1 MGERISV
8 LVMQTRKLEMFYSAG
23 NPLFPQTVPITS
35 QLGLPPPPAAEAL
48 VPLVDFALEPVPA
61 DDPAIAVAVFARHYD
76 LELGVLLRDGTE
88 VMQKRAASDG
98 QPESGLAGAA
108 EKIVILITAKII
120 EVTDRLKNLAVNHET
135 DPMRNVFPADVL
147 HFFHEFCG
155 MGLPVIIRL
164 ALAHGRAYDIIF
176 IFNGKTDQS
185 FEAAGGDEH
194 VVVQYHRPFRAGKP
208 RSLRPGRATTD
219 IGFVADDADFWMC
232 RQKFSRAIGG
242 GVVDHDDL
250 RVGNAGAV
258 EAFHAINRVGQLV
271 ENRDD
276 Q

>member
-1 MGERISV
+1 MGERVSV
-8 LVMQTRKLEMFYSAG
+8 LVMQTRKLEMFYSAD

-35 QLGLPPPPAAEAL
+35 QLGLPPPPATKAL
-48 VPLVDFALEPVPA
+48 APLVDFAFEPGLA
-61 DDPAIAVAVFARHYD
+61 DGLAIAQAALPAHHSPAFHSF
-76 LELGVLLRDGTE
+76 LRDGAE

-108 EKIVILITAKII
+108 EKIVILVTAKII

-155 MGLPVIIRL
+155 MGLPVIIRV

-176 IFNGKTDQS
+176 IFNGKIDQS

-242 GVVDHDDL
+242 GVVDYDDL
-250 RVGNAGAV
+250 RVANAGAV

-271 ENRDD
+271 ENRAD